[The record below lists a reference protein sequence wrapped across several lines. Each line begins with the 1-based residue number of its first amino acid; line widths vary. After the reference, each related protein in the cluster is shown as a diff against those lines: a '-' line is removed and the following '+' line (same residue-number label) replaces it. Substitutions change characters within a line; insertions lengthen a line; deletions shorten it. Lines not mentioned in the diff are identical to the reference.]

1 MKQILGSQSCGTH
14 VYNLGTGSVTI
25 KQNEAK
31 RNCDNLFQNP
41 KSGNSDKLQGN
52 MIILPMII
60 MILIMVMLMT
70 ILIIMMMMMIVIFLI
85 MMIIMSMMIVSRQRN
100 DRPAAG
106 GSFQGSQWQTS
117 AVQVI
122 CQSGC

>member
-1 MKQILGSQSCGTH
+1 MKKILGSQSCGTH

-52 MIILPMII
+52 MII
-60 MILIMVMLMT
+60 MILIMAMKMI
-70 ILIIMMMMMIVIFLI
+70 ILIIMMMMMMKIL
-85 MMIIMSMMIVSRQRN
+85 MIMMIVSRERN

-106 GSFQGSQWQTS
+106 GSVQGSQWQTS

>member
-25 KQNEAK
+25 KQNEAT

-60 MILIMVMLMT
+60 MILIMVMKMI
-70 ILIIMMMMMIVIFLI
+70 ILIIMMMMM
-85 MMIIMSMMIVSRQRN
+85 MIILTMMMMMIVSRQRN

-106 GSFQGSQWQTS
+106 GSFQGSQWETS